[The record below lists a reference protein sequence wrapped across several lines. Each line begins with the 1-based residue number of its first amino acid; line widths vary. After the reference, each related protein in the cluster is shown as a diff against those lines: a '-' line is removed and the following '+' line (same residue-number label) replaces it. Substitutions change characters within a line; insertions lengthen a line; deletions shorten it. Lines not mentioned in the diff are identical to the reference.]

1 MAVDIGAEAIDRL
14 YSIVRRNTYINQ
26 DHPATVAGIITSI
39 DIWAVNDITLLK
51 VATFYLTGTNKLKC
65 RASQA
70 IAGTITAGSKV
81 TKAVSIAVEI
91 GDYIGCYFDNGDIEL
106 DGAGF
111 AGVWTHTTDNTNP
124 EDEETYTVRADDAIS
139 LGGYIGVAGWTG
151 EIAGVINPASIM
163 GVDVENIED
172 VKGVVSG

>member
-1 MAVDIGAEAIDRL
+1 MPVDIGMEAIDRA
-14 YSIVRRNTYINQ
+14 SGIGAVNTIINREK
-26 DHPATVAGIITSI
+26 VAEIGGVITSI
-39 DIWAVNDITLLK
+39 EIWAYQDITGLR
-51 VATFYLTGTNKLKC
+51 VGTFYLVSGNTYKC

-91 GDYIGCYFDNGDIEL
+91 GDLLGCYIPVGYVKYDS
-106 DGAGF
+106 AGF
-111 AGVWTHTTDNTNP
+111 AGTWLTSGEHIDP
-124 EDEETYTVRADDAIS
+124 DDEASYTLYAGDALS

-151 EIAGVINPASIM
+151 EIAGVVNPASIM
-163 GVDVENIED
+163 GKDIENIED